1 MRSSL
6 IQSFHYNFPFSS
18 NCIDT
23 AASGF
28 NQKSKIEN
36 WKSLLFIDKNNQSI
50 LSITLS
56 LHFQLLFNQKRE
68 SVNMKVWKWKFASVW
83 LEQWMSSFL
92 NQSFINIIITIPTTV
107 KILFNQKC
115 ESVKVKVFFCLIGRV
130 NELVPQSILSLSSS
144 LPFQLILLRYWF
156 IKTVKVKVFFY
167 LLGTV
172 NELVPQ
178 SIVVTLT
185 LFISQPQPL
194 LLTKLL
200 GNEKET

>member
-1 MRSSL
+1 MKVWTWKFESESLLPFDWNSEWVRSSINPL
-6 IQSFHYNFPFSS
+6 
-18 NCIDT
+18 
-23 AASGF
+23 
-28 NQKSKIEN
+28 
-36 WKSLLFIDKNNQSI
+36 
-50 LSITLS
+50 ITLS
-56 LHFQLLFNQKRE
+56 LQFQL
-68 SVNMKVWKWKFASVW
+68 VWRYCLIK
-83 LEQWMSSFL
+83 
-92 NQSFINIIITIPTTV
+92 
-107 KILFNQKC
+107 
-115 ESVKVKVFFCLIGRV
+115 SVKVKVFFCLIGTV

-167 LLGTV
+167 LIGTV

-200 GNEKET
+200 RDEKRN